1 MIYISLI
8 ESVVIE
14 KRSDCDSGSG
24 REVFV
29 NQLHDYYCL
38 IFLKKTVRRSFVKI
52 AKNIMRK

>member
-38 IFLKKTVRRSFVKI
+38 KGKIKKVGKVFC
-52 AKNIMRK
+52 